1 MRMNLETRLRKLEG
15 GAPETFKPCHRVIG
29 DSAQECEAQKRQ
41 MIEAGRADELDEFV
55 FFVIVTPGDILT
67 RTA

>member
-15 GAPETFKPCHRVIG
+15 GAPEAFTPCHRVVG
-29 DSAQECEAQKRQ
+29 DSAEECEAQRLD

-55 FFVIVTPGDILT
+55 FFIIVTPNRGAL
-67 RTA
+67 AN

>member
-15 GAPETFKPCHRVIG
+15 GAPETFAPCHRVVG
-29 DSAQECEAQKRQ
+29 DSAEECEAQKLK

-55 FFVIVTPGDILT
+55 FFVIVTPGDILA